1 MNLSPTQ
8 EAQIT
13 TVRQRL
19 DGARI
24 AAGLRD
30 GSIVRTTYERC
41 LVLAARRDAHL
52 KAGRVRAAVACKENA
67 MRILD
72 EAGY

>member
-1 MNLSPTQ
+1 MNLTPTQ
-8 EAQIT
+8 EQQIA

-30 GSIVRTTYERC
+30 GSIRRTVYERC

-52 KAGRVRAAVACKENA
+52 RAGRYRAAAACKERA